1 MNTKKIDISNVK
13 VKFFTA
19 IDTAKNSAKKA
30 NNYALNTTEEVVL
43 ETITVATEWQKVS
56 EKALKG
62 GVKLMA
68 SQQDLVFNT
77 LEIFKFQLLDGK
89 KKLSKIFA

>member
-13 VKFFTA
+13 VKFYTA

-30 NNYALNTTEEVVL
+30 NDYALNTTEEVVL

-68 SQQDLVFNT
+68 NQQDLVFNT
-77 LEIFKFQLLDGK
+77 LEMFKFQLLDGK